1 MLRFSKAEIVQIFD
15 TTKFKRTK
23 RGREFRPREP
33 VLTLFTGPYC
43 VMGLLN
49 GDKESFCALL
59 GNAKLIMVYHTAPM
73 DMAWMAPVGVGA
85 MEMPW

>member
-1 MLRFSKAEIVQIFD
+1 MIRPNLNEQREAENLDLVN
-15 TTKFKRTK
+15 
-23 RGREFRPREP
+23 P

>member
-1 MLRFSKAEIVQIFD
+1 
-15 TTKFKRTK
+15 
-23 RGREFRPREP
+23 
-33 VLTLFTGPYC
+33 
-43 VMGLLN
+43 MGLLN

-73 DMAWMAPVGVGA
+73 DMAWMVPVGVGA